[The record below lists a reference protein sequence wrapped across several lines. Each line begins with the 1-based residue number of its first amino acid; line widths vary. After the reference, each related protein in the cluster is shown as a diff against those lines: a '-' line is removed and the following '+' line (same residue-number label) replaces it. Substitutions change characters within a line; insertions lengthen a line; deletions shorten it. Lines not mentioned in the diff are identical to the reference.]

1 MGIVAIVGRPQS
13 RVMIGVIGGT
23 GNVGGALV
31 RMLAEAGE
39 EVVAVSRR
47 GGSDAERVRHVKADL
62 AEPASLAVLA
72 GARAIFV
79 SVGGAG
85 EGLDAGAII
94 AALGSARL
102 VLLSSIATA
111 SRPEAVSH
119 GLLRSLEAEVR
130 ERGGTILRPG
140 GFASNAYG
148 WIPTVKAQRLVIAP
162 FADSALPVV
171 DPEDLAAVACA
182 ALRDT
187 RHDGATYEL
196 TGPSPITPRQQAEV
210 LARALALPISF
221 HEVTRAEAAGALGAF
236 MPRALVETT
245 LDILG
250 TPNAQEQR
258 VSPDIERVLG
268 RPAAPFAA
276 WAQRNVAAFR

>member
-1 MGIVAIVGRPQS
+1 
-13 RVMIGVIGGT
+13 MIGVIGGT

-31 RMLAEAGE
+31 RMLADAGE

-47 GGSDAERVRHVKADL
+47 GGADAPGVRHVKADL

-72 GARAIFV
+72 GAKAIFV

-85 EGLDAGAII
+85 EGLDARAIV
-94 AALGSARL
+94 AALGRARL

-119 GLLRSLEAEVR
+119 GLLRSLESEVR

-140 GFASNAYG
+140 GFASNAFG
-148 WIPTVKAQRLVIAP
+148 WAPTVKAQRLVVAP
-162 FADSALPVV
+162 FADIALPVV

-182 ALRDT
+182 ALRDET
-187 RHDGATYEL
+187 HARRVYDL
-196 TGPSPITPRQQAEV
+196 TGPVAVSPREQAD
-210 LARALALPISF
+210 ALAQVLETKLAF
-221 HEVTRAEAAGALGAF
+221 HEVTRAEATAALGAF
-236 MPRALVETT
+236 MPPALVETT

-250 TPNAQEQR
+250 TPNAQERQ

-276 WAQRNVAAFR
+276 WARRNVGAFR

>member
-1 MGIVAIVGRPQS
+1 
-13 RVMIGVIGGT
+13 MIGVIGGT

-31 RMLAEAGE
+31 RRLAEAGE

-47 GGSDAERVRHVKADL
+47 GGADRERVRHVKADL
-62 AEPASLAVLA
+62 ARPESLAPLA
-72 GARAIFV
+72 AARAVFV

-85 EGLDAGAII
+85 EGLDARAIV
-94 AALGSARL
+94 AALGRPRL

-140 GFASNAYG
+140 GFASNAFG
-148 WIPTVKAQRLVIAP
+148 WIPTVKAQRLVVAP
-162 FADSALPVV
+162 FGDSALPVV
-171 DPEDLAAVACA
+171 DPDDLAAVACA
-182 ALRDT
+182 ALRDEG
-187 RHDGATYEL
+187 HAGQAYDL
-196 TGPSPITPRQQAEV
+196 TGPEPITPRQQAT
-210 LARALALPISF
+210 ALAQALDVPLGF
-221 HEVTRAEAAGALGAF
+221 HEVTRAEATAALGAF
-236 MPRALVETT
+236 MPATLVETT

-250 TPNAQEQR
+250 TPNDQERR
-258 VSPDIERVLG
+258 VSTDVERVLG

-276 WAQRNVAAFR
+276 WARRNVAAFR